1 GDLSAVEVREIGV
14 DSDLKVTLPG
24 LQIGCERALA
34 SLQVPELIADT
45 TRVAVTPG
53 NEVQAAFDATLDLL
67 KVLQKAL
74 ASARLSTKL

>member
-1 GDLSAVEVREIGV
+1 V

-24 LQIGCERALA
+24 LQIGCERTLA
-34 SLQVPELIADT
+34 SLQVPELISDT
-45 TRVAVTPG
+45 TRVAVTPD

>member
-1 GDLSAVEVREIGV
+1 M

-24 LQIGCERALA
+24 LQIGCERTLA

-53 NEVQAAFDATLDLL
+53 NR
-67 KVLQKAL
+67 VLSPPVMKSRQ
-74 ASARLSTKL
+74 RLMPRSTC